1 MSGLYAK
8 LRKLVE
14 REEGQGMV
22 EYAMIIGLIAVGLVL
37 AMGLMGDSLEALFG
51 RITATLNS
59 FIPGQ

>member
-8 LRKLVE
+8 LRKFME

-51 RITATLNS
+51 RITATLNG
-59 FIPGQ
+59 FVPGQ